1 MEKLSPLSLRCC
13 ASITLAA
20 IITFL
25 SVTTTSGQTLAA
37 VNTGDNPL
45 CAKDGACNLAVC
57 SADEDPDCSDLD
69 LPPGTGPD
77 PATSTT
83 TISLETISCSDAQD
97 LDIRAVAWNIA
108 DDWTNFERSIETQTG
123 SNLGNCTRDRF
134 EKNGKVE
141 CLANYDCKTKDG
153 VTACKLGYGWGLGNK
168 IKLYQSFFDNVSKLS
183 QPDRRACYAGLMSHE
198 FAHTCEHYAE
208 RGPEAR
214 ADAAVAYWKG
224 RFAPTSTLDPQVG
237 CGFND

>member
-1 MEKLSPLSLRCC
+1 MNRYSTLWLHCRTSLTVA
-13 ASITLAA
+13 ASIL
-20 IITFL
+20 FL
-25 SVTTTSGQTLAA
+25 TSGLSFAA

-45 CAKDGACNLAVC
+45 CGKDGACNLAVC
-57 SADEDPDCSDLD
+57 DKDPDCPVD
-69 LPPGTGPD
+69 LPPGTGAD
-77 PATSTT
+77 PTT
-83 TISLETISCSDAQD
+83 TSITFETIDCTDAQD
-97 LDIRAVAWNIA
+97 LDIRAVAWNLA
-108 DDWTNFERSIETQTG
+108 DDWTNFAHSIETQTG

-134 EKNGKVE
+134 TKNGRVQ
-141 CLANYDCKTKDG
+141 CLVKYDCSTKNG
-153 VTACKLGYGWGLGNK
+153 VKKCKLGYGWSLGQK
-168 IKLYQSFFDNVSKLS
+168 IKLYPTFFDNVAKLS

-214 ADAAVAYWKG
+214 ANAAVEYWKG